1 MWLTFPGLGGLTVRR
16 DLNIGITSWSSF
28 RCYNVNSVCNIILL
42 ANWQCNTSLDF
53 CTGIMSVLYSRIRCN
68 SIIFNIKLSRHM
80 SISWICTAQVDCWRE
95 IYFFTQNLANCEQ
108 ISRQQYTWNLM
119 IQLYLAENRPSTKTH
134 ASSHDQEPAILLSF
148 IVCIIKITI
157 KRPYRVTKPTYS

>member
-1 MWLTFPGLGGLTVRR
+1 
-16 DLNIGITSWSSF
+16 
-28 RCYNVNSVCNIILL
+28 
-42 ANWQCNTSLDF
+42 
-53 CTGIMSVLYSRIRCN
+53 MSVLYSRIRCN
-68 SIIFNIKLSRHM
+68 SIIFNINLSRHM

-119 IQLYLAENRPSTKTH
+119 IQLYLAENRSSTKTH
-134 ASSHDQEPAILLSF
+134 ASSQEPAMLLSF

-157 KRPYRVTKPTYS
+157 KRPYRVTKPTYRKKKMTTNLLAVWLNVFRWTCLGHSEALRKFYQRTLPLKEQL